1 MGEALNGLK
10 RTMMCGEPRE
20 INVGEKITLMGWVQR
35 NRKLGGLQFI
45 DLRDRTGIMQIVF
58 GEEINAESFEKAKAV
73 RPEYCIAVTGEV
85 VLREAPNTAMETGM
99 VELKCES
106 IKVLSES
113 ETPPIYI
120 KEGLDAAENIRL
132 KYRYL
137 DLRRP
142 DMQKI
147 FMIRNRATKAVR
159 DYLDNNGF
167 LEVETPILNKS
178 TPEGARDYLVP
189 SRNYP
194 GMFYALPQSPQIFKQ
209 LLMVSG
215 FDKYYQVAKCF
226 RDEDLRA
233 NRQPEF
239 TQIDLEMSF
248 VEQDDVMALNEGLI
262 AHVFKEVLG
271 HEVKLPIK
279 RMPFKEAMEKYGSDK
294 PDLRFGME
302 ITDITDCVKGMDF
315 VVFKS
320 ALEMGGSVR
329 ALCLKGGADLGRK
342 PLDKLVDFVKGYKAK
357 GLAWIQLKEDGIKSS
372 IAKFL
377 ADDVTENII
386 KTMGAEI
393 GDAILIVADKN
404 SVVFQSLGALRLE
417 LAKQFDLIKDKEEF
431 NFTWITE
438 FPLFEYNEEENRYHA
453 AHHPFTAPMDED
465 LDMIETNP
473 GAVRSKAYDLVLN
486 GEELGGGSIR
496 IHDSELQ
503 TRMFK
508 ALGFTEESAY
518 ERFGFLI
525 DAFKFGPPPMDED
538 LDMIETNPGA
548 VRSKAYDLVLNG
560 EELGGG
566 SIRIHDSELQTR
578 MFKALGFTEESAY
591 ERFGFLIDA
600 FKFGPPPHGGLAFG
614 LDRMIMFL
622 AGTENIK
629 DVIAFPKNQNAYCY
643 LSEAPNVVDQKQID
657 ELGLI
662 IKSTDKE

>member
-10 RTMMCGEPRE
+10 RSLMCGEVRE
-20 INVGEKITLMGWVQR
+20 NNVSQKITLMGWVQR

-58 GEEINAESFEKAKAV
+58 GEEINAEAFEKAKDV

-85 VLREAPNTAMETGM
+85 VLREAPNHNMPTGL

-106 IKVLSES
+106 LKVLSES

-147 FMIRNRATKAVR
+147 FMVRSKVSKSVR
-159 DYLDNNGF
+159 DYLDANNF
-167 LEVETPILNKS
+167 LEVETPILTKS

-215 FDKYYQVAKCF
+215 FDRYYQVAKCF

-248 VEQDDVMALNEGLI
+248 VEEEDVIKMNEGLI
-262 AHVFKEVLG
+262 AHVFKEVAG
-271 HEVKLPIK
+271 VDVKLPIK
-279 RMPFKEAMEKYGSDK
+279 RMTFKDAMEKYGSDK

-302 ITDITDCVKGMDF
+302 ITNITEDVKDMDF

-320 ALEMGGSVR
+320 AIETGGSVR

-342 PLDKLVDFVKGYKAK
+342 PIDKLGEFVKTYKAK
-357 GLAWIQLKEDGIKSS
+357 GLAWIQIKEDGIKSS
-372 IAKFL
+372 ISKFL
-377 ADDVTENII
+377 TDDVTNSII
-386 KTMGAEI
+386 KTMNAEV
-393 GDAILIVADKN
+393 GDAIFIVADKN

-417 LAKQFDLIKDKEEF
+417 LAKQFDLIKDKNEF

-438 FPLFEYNEEENRYHA
+438 FPLFEYNEEEGRYHA
-453 AHHPFTAPMDED
+453 AHHPFTSPMDED

-473 GAVRSKAYDLVLN
+473 GEVRSKAYDLVLN

-496 IHDSELQ
+496 IHDSKLQ
-503 TRMFK
+503 KRMFK
-508 ALGFTEESAY
+508 ALGFTEESA
-518 ERFGFLI
+518 
-525 DAFKFGPPPMDED
+525 
-538 LDMIETNPGA
+538 
-548 VRSKAYDLVLNG
+548 
-560 EELGGG
+560 
-566 SIRIHDSELQTR
+566 Q
-578 MFKALGFTEESAY
+578 

-614 LDRMIMFL
+614 LDRMVMFL

-643 LSEAPNVVDQKQID
+643 LSEAPNIVDEKQLD
-657 ELGLI
+657 DLGI
-662 IKSTDKE
+662 SINTKEEQ

>member
-1 MGEALNGLK
+1 MGEALGGLK
-10 RTMMCGEPRE
+10 RTLMCGEVRE
-20 INVGEKITLMGWVQR
+20 SNVSQKITLMGWVQR

-58 GEEINAESFEKAKAV
+58 GEEINAEAFEKAKGV

-85 VLREAPNTAMETGM
+85 VLREAPNHNMPTGL

-106 IKVLSES
+106 LKILSES
-113 ETPPIYI
+113 DTPPIYI
-120 KEGLDAAENIRL
+120 KEDLDAAENIRL

-142 DMQKI
+142 DMQRI
-147 FMIRNRATKAVR
+147 FMIRSKVSKSVR
-159 DYLDNNGF
+159 DYLDANNF
-167 LEVETPILNKS
+167 LEVETPVLTKS

-215 FDKYYQVAKCF
+215 FDRYYQIAKCF

-248 VEQDDVMALNEGLI
+248 VEEEDVIKMNEGLV
-262 AHVFKEVLG
+262 AHVFKEVAG
-271 HEVKLPIK
+271 VDVKLPIK
-279 RMPFKEAMEKYGSDK
+279 RMTFKDAMEKYGSDK

-302 ITDITDCVKGMDF
+302 ITNITEDVKDMDF

-320 ALEMGGSVR
+320 ALENGGSVR
-329 ALCLKGGADLGRK
+329 ALCLKGGASLGRK
-342 PLDKLVDFVKGYKAK
+342 PIDKLGEFVKTYKAK
-357 GLAWIQLKEDGIKSS
+357 GLAWIQIKEDGVKSS

-377 ADDVTENII
+377 TDDVTNSII
-386 KTMGAEI
+386 KTMNAEV
-393 GDAILIVADKN
+393 GDAIFIVADKN

-417 LAKQFDLIKDKEEF
+417 LAKQFDLIKDKNEF

-438 FPLFEYNEEENRYHA
+438 FPLFEYNEEEGRYHA
-453 AHHPFTAPMDED
+453 AHHPFTSPMDED

-473 GAVRSKAYDLVLN
+473 GEVRSKAYDLVLN

-496 IHDSELQ
+496 IHDSKLQ
-503 TRMFK
+503 QRMFK
-508 ALGFTEESAY
+508 ALGFTEESA
-518 ERFGFLI
+518 
-525 DAFKFGPPPMDED
+525 K
-538 LDMIETNPGA
+538 
-548 VRSKAYDLVLNG
+548 
-560 EELGGG
+560 
-566 SIRIHDSELQTR
+566 
-578 MFKALGFTEESAY
+578 

-643 LSEAPNVVDQKQID
+643 LSEAPNIVDENQLEDLEISINK
-657 ELGLI
+657 
-662 IKSTDKE
+662 KED

>member
-1 MGEALNGLK
+1 MGEALGGLK
-10 RTMMCGEPRE
+10 RTLMCGEVRE
-20 INVGEKITLMGWVQR
+20 NNVSQKITLMGWVQR

-58 GEEINAESFEKAKAV
+58 GEEINAEAFEKAKDV

-85 VLREAPNTAMETGM
+85 VLREAPNHNMSTGL

-106 IKVLSES
+106 LKILSES
-113 ETPPIYI
+113 DTPPIYI
-120 KEGLDAAENIRL
+120 KEGLDAAESIRL

-142 DMQKI
+142 DMQRI
-147 FMIRNRATKAVR
+147 FMIRNRISKSVR
-159 DYLDNNGF
+159 DYLDENNF
-167 LEVETPILNKS
+167 LEVETPMLTKS

-215 FDKYYQVAKCF
+215 FDRYYQIVKCF

-248 VEQDDVMALNEGLI
+248 VEQEDVIKMNEGLI
-262 AHVFKEVLG
+262 AHVFKEVAG
-271 HEVKLPIK
+271 VDVKLPIK
-279 RMPFKEAMEKYGSDK
+279 RMTFKDAMEKYGSDK

-302 ITDITDCVKGMDF
+302 ITNITEDVKDMDF

-320 ALEMGGSVR
+320 AIEAGGSIR

-342 PLDKLVDFVKGYKAK
+342 PIDKLGKFVKTYKAK
-357 GLAWIQLKEDGIKSS
+357 GLAWIQLKEDGVKSS

-377 ADDVTENII
+377 TDDVTNSIV
-386 KTMGAEI
+386 KTMGAEV
-393 GDAILIVADKN
+393 GDAIFIVADKN

-417 LAKQFDLIKDKEEF
+417 LAKQFDLIKDKNEF

-438 FPLFEYNEEENRYHA
+438 FPLFEYDEEEGRYHA
-453 AHHPFTAPMDED
+453 AHHPFTSPMDED
-465 LDMIETNP
+465 IDMLETNP
-473 GAVRSKAYDLVLN
+473 GEVRSKAYDLVLN

-496 IHDSELQ
+496 IHDSKLQ
-503 TRMFK
+503 QKMFK
-508 ALGFTEESAY
+508 ALGFTEESA
-518 ERFGFLI
+518 
-525 DAFKFGPPPMDED
+525 
-538 LDMIETNPGA
+538 
-548 VRSKAYDLVLNG
+548 
-560 EELGGG
+560 
-566 SIRIHDSELQTR
+566 Q
-578 MFKALGFTEESAY
+578 

-614 LDRMIMFL
+614 LDRMVMFL

-643 LSEAPNVVDQKQID
+643 LSEAPNIADEKQLQ
-657 ELGLI
+657 ELGI
-662 IKSTDKE
+662 SINTKED

>member
-1 MGEALNGLK
+1 MGEALGGLK
-10 RTMMCGEPRE
+10 RTLMCGEVRE
-20 INVGEKITLMGWVQR
+20 SNVSQKITLMGWVQR

-58 GEEINAESFEKAKAV
+58 GEEINAEAFEKAKDV

-85 VLREAPNTAMETGM
+85 VLREAPNNNMPTGL
-99 VELKCES
+99 VELKCEELK
-106 IKVLSES
+106 ILSES
-113 ETPPIYI
+113 DTPPIYI

-142 DMQKI
+142 DMQRI
-147 FMIRNRATKAVR
+147 FMIRSKVSKSVR
-159 DYLDNNGF
+159 DYLDANNF
-167 LEVETPILNKS
+167 LEVETPILTKS

-215 FDKYYQVAKCF
+215 FDRYYQIAKCF

-248 VEQDDVMALNEGLI
+248 VEEEDVIKMNEGLV
-262 AHVFKEVLG
+262 AHVFKEVAG
-271 HEVKLPIK
+271 VDVKLPIK
-279 RMPFKEAMEKYGSDK
+279 RMTFKDAMEKYGSDK

-302 ITDITDCVKGMDF
+302 ITNITEDVKDMDF

-320 ALEMGGSVR
+320 ALETGGSVR
-329 ALCLKGGADLGRK
+329 ALCLKGGASLGRK
-342 PLDKLVDFVKGYKAK
+342 PIDKLGEFVKTYKAK
-357 GLAWIQLKEDGIKSS
+357 GLAWIQIKEDGVKSS

-377 ADDVTENII
+377 TDDVTNSII
-386 KTMGAEI
+386 KTMNAEV
-393 GDAILIVADKN
+393 GDAIFIVADKN

-417 LAKQFDLIKDKEEF
+417 LAKQFDLIKDKNEF

-438 FPLFEYNEEENRYHA
+438 FPLFEYSEEDGRYYA
-453 AHHPFTAPMDED
+453 AHHPFTSPMDED
-465 LDMIETNP
+465 LDMIESNP
-473 GAVRSKAYDLVLN
+473 GEVRSKAYDLVLN

-496 IHDSELQ
+496 IHDSKLQ
-503 TRMFK
+503 QRMFK
-508 ALGFTEESAY
+508 ALGFTEESA
-518 ERFGFLI
+518 
-525 DAFKFGPPPMDED
+525 
-538 LDMIETNPGA
+538 
-548 VRSKAYDLVLNG
+548 
-560 EELGGG
+560 
-566 SIRIHDSELQTR
+566 Q
-578 MFKALGFTEESAY
+578 

-643 LSEAPNVVDQKQID
+643 LSEAPNIVDENQLED
-657 ELGLI
+657 LGI
-662 IKSTDKE
+662 SINKKED

>member
-1 MGEALNGLK
+1 MGEALGGLK
-10 RTMMCGEPRE
+10 RTLMCGEVRE
-20 INVGEKITLMGWVQR
+20 NNVSQKITLMGWVQR

-58 GEEINAESFEKAKAV
+58 GEAINAEAFEKAKDV

-85 VLREAPNTAMETGM
+85 VLREAPNHNMPTGL

-106 IKVLSES
+106 LKILSES
-113 ETPPIYI
+113 DTPPIYI
-120 KEGLDAAENIRL
+120 KEGLDAAESIRL

-142 DMQKI
+142 DMQRI
-147 FMIRNRATKAVR
+147 FMIRNRISKSVR
-159 DYLDNNGF
+159 DYLDDNNF
-167 LEVETPILNKS
+167 LEVETPMLTKS

-215 FDKYYQVAKCF
+215 FDRYYQIVKCF

-248 VEQDDVMALNEGLI
+248 VEQEDVIKMNEGLI
-262 AHVFKEVLG
+262 AHVFKEVAG
-271 HEVKLPIK
+271 VDVKLPIK
-279 RMPFKEAMEKYGSDK
+279 RMTFKDAMEKYGSDK
-294 PDLRFGME
+294 PDLRFEME
-302 ITDITDCVKGMDF
+302 ITNITEDVKDMDF

-320 ALEMGGSVR
+320 AIEAGGSVR

-342 PLDKLVDFVKGYKAK
+342 PIDKLGEFVKTYKAK
-357 GLAWIQLKEDGIKSS
+357 GLAWIQLKEDGVKSS

-377 ADDVTENII
+377 TDDVTNSIV
-386 KTMGAEI
+386 KTMGAEV
-393 GDAILIVADKN
+393 GDAIFIVADKN

-417 LAKQFDLIKDKEEF
+417 LAKQFDLIKDKNEF

-438 FPLFEYNEEENRYHA
+438 FPLFEYDEEEGRYHA
-453 AHHPFTAPMDED
+453 AHHPFTSPMDED
-465 LDMIETNP
+465 LDMLETNP
-473 GAVRSKAYDLVLN
+473 GEVRSKAYDLVLN

-496 IHDSELQ
+496 IHDSNLQ
-503 TRMFK
+503 QRMFK
-508 ALGFTEESAY
+508 ALGFTEESA
-518 ERFGFLI
+518 
-525 DAFKFGPPPMDED
+525 
-538 LDMIETNPGA
+538 
-548 VRSKAYDLVLNG
+548 
-560 EELGGG
+560 
-566 SIRIHDSELQTR
+566 Q
-578 MFKALGFTEESAY
+578 

-614 LDRMIMFL
+614 LDRMVMFL

-629 DVIAFPKNQNAYCY
+629 DVITFPKNQNAYCY
-643 LSEAPNVVDQKQID
+643 LSEAPNIADEKQLQ
-657 ELGLI
+657 ELGI
-662 IKSTDKE
+662 SINVKEK